1 MTTELVNKE
10 RVRESLN
17 LSMGKI
23 DKMMKLNQIPYY
35 KIGKS
40 VRFNMEEVFNKLKSD
55 YER

>member
-1 MTTELVNKE
+1 MTTELVTKE
-10 RVRESLN
+10 RVKNTLN

-23 DKMMKLNQIPYY
+23 DKMMRLNEIPYY

-40 VRFNMEEVFNKLKSD
+40 VRFNMEEVLERFKNE